1 MNLVLRLL
9 CTVLPM
15 LVMHRV
21 LHATGPLGFFY
32 GFLAAGCFI
41 PLLPRTC
48 QHYVRLFFFSLG
60 AFIGLALIVIQP
72 LSGFLIWFDLV
83 GSGTIRG
90 PVSAVFM
97 YLGGYLSLAAS
108 FGSGPG
114 QRLRFL
120 GQFLFVNALLAFI
133 IVRLGWILAL
143 AGVLLPLVVIAALL
157 GKPVPKYRRR
167 GLATLTGLALLAGLI
182 TLAPTPRQAPG
193 GMYLIDEYLSGF
205 LREIVFKYLPDFP
218 VLYGFSGYGY
228 GFAEEKL
235 GGRPLLSER
244 ALFALEG
251 QAGSTY
257 YLRSKAY
264 DTFTG
269 TGWVNSFSHP
279 DSVPSGRLPEIE
291 TEDPGQSGSADTG
304 WQTLLRLNLLVEYY
318 PLVPQILGTTTV
330 LPGRSGDGL
339 VYSGSPAVGLT
350 LLKPL
355 VYGERMRIGRQTSL
369 SAPGVADGV
378 ADGQIIAPGQD
389 PADRPEH
396 YLFLPEAVPPV
407 ARELAASLIGLPPA
421 DFTHALAELL
431 DEGFTYSLD
440 PEIRPGDGKQ
450 AGDGNQVGTGMSLE
464 EDGFIHHFLAVSRT
478 GYCVHFAS
486 AAVLLARLAGVPA
499 RYVTGFLVTIPQPED
514 YYLPVGS
521 GGLVRTE
528 ITGLNSHAWAEL
540 WLPSTGWTSFEATPA
555 LRMDSA
561 TADRQ
566 GTAAASFDDYTLRQL
581 AVITGGRVD
590 LREAGNA
597 GNGAALGL
605 ARTAIVFLIFLLAL
619 LVCAGLYRL
628 ARQTDWYHALWL
640 GWWPWPGAGW
650 NSSVL
655 GLEEFSRRAK
665 RIVRLAS
672 VLGLPGPEQDG
683 WLAWEEG
690 LAALLARHGVDQNI
704 QTLHTQTLY
713 GEPLNLRVFR
723 EVFFGCRPP
732 DSQDFIHEVRLAKQ
746 LRSLS
751 RRKPEGASTV

>member
-21 LHATGPLGFFY
+21 LNATGPLGFFY
-32 GFLAAGCFI
+32 GFLTAGCLI

-48 QHYVRLFFFSLG
+48 QHYVRPFFFSLG

-83 GSGTIRG
+83 RAGTMRG

-114 QRLRFL
+114 QRLRSF

-133 IVRLGWILAL
+133 IMRLGWILAL
-143 AGVLLPLVVIAALL
+143 AGVLLSLVVIAALL

-167 GLATLTGLALLAGLI
+167 GLATLAGLALLSGLI
-182 TLAPTPRQAPG
+182 TLAPTPRQDPG

-205 LREIVFKYLPDFP
+205 LREVVFKYLPDFP

-244 ALFALEG
+244 AVFALEG

-264 DTFTG
+264 NTFTG

-291 TEDPGQSGSADTG
+291 TEDPGQSGRTDTG
-304 WQTLLRLNLLVEYY
+304 WQTLLSLNLLVEYY

-355 VYGERMRIGRQTSL
+355 VYGEPMRIGRQTSL
-369 SAPGVADGV
+369 SAPRVV
-378 ADGQIIAPGQD
+378 EGQITAPGQD

-396 YLFLPEAVPPV
+396 YLLLPEAVPPV

-440 PEIRPGDGKQ
+440 PEIRPGNGNQ
-450 AGDGNQVGTGMSLE
+450 AGDGMNPEGG
-464 EDGFIHHFLAVSRT
+464 GFIDHFLTVSRT
-478 GYCVHFAS
+478 GYCVHFAT

-499 RYVTGFLVTIPQPED
+499 RYVTGFLVTIPEPED

-521 GGLVRTE
+521 GGLARTE
-528 ITGLNSHAWAEL
+528 ITGLNSHAWAEIWFPL
-540 WLPSTGWTSFEATPA
+540 TGWTSFEATPV
-555 LRMDSA
+555 LSVESA
-561 TADRQ
+561 GADRP
-566 GTAAASFDDYTLRQL
+566 GAAAASFDDYTLRQL
-581 AVITGGRVD
+581 AVITGGRVN
-590 LREAGNA
+590 LKEASKA
-597 GNGAALGL
+597 GNGVALGL

-628 ARQTDWYHALWL
+628 ARQAEWYPAVWL
-640 GWWPWPGAGW
+640 GLWPWPGAGW
-650 NSSVL
+650 KSGAK

-665 RIVRLAS
+665 RIVRLSAA
-672 VLGLPGPEQDG
+672 LGLPRPERDG

-690 LAALLARHGVDQNI
+690 LAALLARHGDEQN
-704 QTLHTQTLY
+704 TQTLRAQTLY
-713 GEPLNLRVFR
+713 EGPLNLRVFR

-732 DSQDFIHEVRLAKQ
+732 DSQDFAHVDRLAKQ

-751 RRKPEGASTV
+751 IRKPEGASTA